1 MVSAAG
7 WFHRRQRGGF
17 GGFLSWR
24 RRGFGCEIG
33 AQLGFGGGGGE
44 VRLGFGGG
52 GGEVREANARGAVAD
67 RGG

>member
-24 RRGFGCEIG
+24 RRGFGGEIG
-33 AQLGFGGGGGE
+33 A
-44 VRLGFGGG
+44 
-52 GGEVREANARGAVAD
+52 
-67 RGG
+67 